1 MNIATTRTATPV
13 ALALFAL
20 ALATTLGAQ
29 AQTTNKVTPSH
40 VYQATQN
47 LVAEIHLLRDA
58 MGIMDYPPEAE
69 PQDDRAPVHV
79 YAKSLE
85 VMKKISRAQRRLG
98 MQPGK
103 VGQIPV
109 KNVAPSDVLASV
121 ETLIWELRRTKA
133 QLVIEDEIAPVP
145 FEGGKTPSA
154 VYKALGDA
162 SFLLD
167 GLVGRPIAPTDVFS
181 NVVHIQEEMELIAA
195 KLKVALE
202 LNPPVVEGRKRP
214 QDVAQQVLRATFK
227 TINLE
232 TRLGMDAS
240 GVPNLTLVRVTPA
253 EVYEATNVLLAEM
266 VRIKAHLGINLPRE
280 ETVDARN
287 KTPSDVFAQV
297 LLVIR
302 NLDILA
308 KAADQ
313 LT

>member
-1 MNIATTRTATPV
+1 MNNVKARTAAPV
-13 ALALFAL
+13 ALALAAL
-20 ALATTLGAQ
+20 TLAAAPGAQ
-29 AQTTNKVTPSH
+29 AQSRERVTPSH
-40 VYQATQN
+40 VFQATQN
-47 LVAEIHLLRDA
+47 LIAEIHVLRDA
-58 MGIMDYPPEAE
+58 MGIVDYPPEAE

-79 YAKSLE
+79 YAKTLE

-109 KNVAPSDVLASV
+109 KEIVPGDVLVSV
-121 ETLIWELRRTKA
+121 ERLIWEVRRMKA
-133 QLVIEDEIAPVP
+133 QLVIEDEIVPTP
-145 FEGGKTPSA
+145 FEGGKIPST

-181 NVVHIQEEMELIAA
+181 NVIQIQEEMELIAA

-214 QDVAQQVLRATFK
+214 QDVAQQVLRATYK

-266 VRIKAHLGINLPRE
+266 VRIKTHLGINLPRE
-280 ETVDARN
+280 VTADARN
-287 KTPSDVFAQV
+287 KTPTHVFAQV

-302 NLDILA
+302 NLDILT